1 MSEPKAAAQLP
12 FEAALARLE
21 EIVAQLEAGDLELEA
36 ALAAF
41 EEGVAL
47 SKRCAAL
54 LGDAERRIE
63 QLVESGDGL
72 RSAPFEESGES
83 GDGADE
89 TENPF

>member
-1 MSEPKAAAQLP
+1 MSEPKAAALP

-63 QLVESGDGL
+63 QLVESGEGL
-72 RSAPFEESGES
+72 RAAPFEEASES
-83 GDGADE
+83 ASGADE
-89 TENPF
+89 TESPI

>member
-63 QLVESGDGL
+63 QLVESEDGL
-72 RSAPFEESGES
+72 RSAPFEEAGES
-83 GDGADE
+83 ASGADE
-89 TENPF
+89 AEHS